1 VGRFYEVQSYGPD
14 NNANL
19 TLPATA
25 TSHEWFRP
33 NPPLPSIKWG
43 PRNNTNIQESALLI
57 SLKQMADSKEMFLE
71 NYWLKNKR
79 SVDKGKNGPT
89 FAWVIPAGQTRKA
102 NAADAIND
110 LRTQGLEI
118 HTATNAFKAG
128 NVDVKP
134 GDYIVRADQPYRT
147 LADMYFSLQNYP
159 VANPAPYDDTGWT
172 FEFMRNLVITP
183 ITDKSILGQPMTMV
197 TNSVRAAGGVQGAGP
212 VIIVDNAADNNLT
225 TFRFKNAAVKMQAAE
240 EDFDAAGHH
249 FRAGAFIIAAGDR
262 AKLDAQL
269 KDLGLSAWAVASV
282 PAVKS
287 HDLDIPRIGYVHS
300 WSRTQDEG
308 WVRAALDTY
317 GVPYSYFADQK
328 LRDGNLRA
336 KYDVIIFP
344 HVGGTAQSQVA
355 GTPKT
360 GSLPLPYKKTEA
372 TPNLGYM
379 DQSDDIRGGMGI
391 EGLMNLYKFVEE
403 GGTLI
408 TEGSTS
414 TIFPEYN
421 LTPGITIE
429 TPPELFARGTI
440 LRGIISDKKSPLVYG
455 YEGTQLPVYFN
466 QAPVINAGGAAN
478 AFAQGGGGRG
488 AAGLSQNVTP
498 NAIPLQLS
506 PWDSAAAAPAAKQTP
521 VGGGR
526 GGRGGAVGGGG
537 FGGGAGA
544 DVARPRVIMHFPANP
559 SDMLLS
565 GTLSGGQSIANKA
578 QLVDEA
584 IGKGHVVMFGIRP
597 FWRWQTQGTYMLG
610 FNAIM
615 NWNDLDAGKVVAAAP
630 GRPVSTP

>member
-1 VGRFYEVQSYGPD
+1 
-14 NNANL
+14 N
-19 TLPATA
+19 
-25 TSHEWFRP
+25 
-33 NPPLPSIKWG
+33 
-43 PRNNTNIQESALLI
+43 
-57 SLKQMADSKEMFLE
+57 
-71 NYWLKNKR
+71 
-79 SVDKGKNGPT
+79 
-89 FAWVIPAGQTRKA
+89 QTRKA

-118 HTATNAFKAG
+118 QTATSDFKAG
-128 NVDVKP
+128 NLSVKA
-134 GDYIVRADQPYRT
+134 GDYIVRGDQPYRT

-159 VANPAPYDDTGWT
+159 TANPAPYDDTGWT
-172 FEFMRNLVITP
+172 FQLMRNLVITP
-183 ITDKSILGQPMTMV
+183 VTDKALLTQPMTMV
-197 TNSVRAAGGVQGAGP
+197 TSTVKAAGGVTGSGP
-212 VIIVDNAADNNLT
+212 ILIVDNAADNNLMA
-225 TFRFKNAAVKMQAAE
+225 FRFKNPGVKMQAAE

-249 FRAGAFIIAAGDR
+249 FRAGAFIIPAGDR
-262 AKLDAQL
+262 SKLESQL
-269 KDLGLSAWAVASV
+269 TSLGLSGYAVAAAPS
-282 PAVKS
+282 VKS

-360 GSLPLPYKKTEA
+360 GTLPLPYKKTDA

-408 TEGSTS
+408 TEGSTA

-429 TPPELFARGTI
+429 TPTELFARGTI

-466 QAPVINAGGAAN
+466 QAPVINAGAAGAG
-478 AFAQGGGGRG
+478 AFAQGGGRG
-488 AAGLSQNVTP
+488 GAPGLSQNVTP
-498 NAIPLQLS
+498 NATLLQLS
-506 PWDSAAAAPAAKQTP
+506 PWDSTAAAVAEQTA
-521 VGGGR
+521 GASGGR
-526 GGRGGAVGGGG
+526 GGRGGRGGGGG

-544 DVARPRVIMHFPANP
+544 DVVRPRVVMQFPSNP
-559 SDMLLS
+559 NDMLLS

-578 QLVDEA
+578 QLVDAA

-615 NWNDLDAGKVVAAAP
+615 NWNDLDAGKVAAAAP
-630 GRPVSTP
+630 ARGAAGQ